1 MIKLLRFC
9 HRICILKEEKKKK
22 PRWAISKMQGS
33 DPKSLKAVQDST
45 EFKML
50 F

>member
-9 HRICILKEEKKKK
+9 HRIYILKEEKKT
-22 PRWAISKMQGS
+22 RWAISKMQGS